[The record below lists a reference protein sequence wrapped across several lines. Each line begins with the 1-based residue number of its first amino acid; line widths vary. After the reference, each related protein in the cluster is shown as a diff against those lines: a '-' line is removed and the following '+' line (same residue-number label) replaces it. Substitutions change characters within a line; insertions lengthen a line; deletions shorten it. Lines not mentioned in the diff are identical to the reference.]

1 MPGFFLFLQRIVKR
15 DCGRAGM
22 RYEVGGRRYKVKFA
36 GAGKRLLQKHMSGTI
51 GRANY
56 HSYLIPYHL
65 YLRDEVTESERSV
78 AGIAGD
84 TELLG
89 DFGNLFGNG
98 DGNTLVEGTGD
109 DIVFVQFIVGA
120 EGGHGFGRG

>member
-1 MPGFFLFLQRIVKR
+1 MPGFFLIPSVNSEARLRSR
-15 DCGRAGM
+15 RNEAGGM
-22 RYEVGGRRYKVKFA
+22 RYEVKFA

-78 AGIAGD
+78 AGVAGD
-84 TELLG
+84 AELLG

-98 DGNTLVEGTGD
+98 DGNTLVEGAGD

-120 EGGHGFGRG
+120 EGGHGFSRG